1 MKVKVLELFRDKY
14 TKEIYQ
20 EGQIIEFDDESRVDD
35 LVSRGLVETVKDKTE
50 DSDSN
55 PPNKGG
61 DPVMLSLFEEQ
72 FEKKKVVEAL
82 KSIGENATNGMKDET
97 ILKNV
102 AALDEEKTSAL
113 MTALGIE

>member
-20 EGQIIEFDDESRVDD
+20 EGQIIELDDESRVDD

-50 DSDSN
+50 DIDSN
-55 PPNKGG
+55 PNKGG